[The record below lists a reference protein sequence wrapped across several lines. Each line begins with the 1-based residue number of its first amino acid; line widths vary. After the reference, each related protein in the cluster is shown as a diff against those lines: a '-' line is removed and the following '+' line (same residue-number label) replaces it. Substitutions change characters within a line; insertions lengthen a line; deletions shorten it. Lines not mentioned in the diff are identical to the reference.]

1 VAVDTTPS
9 ARVAALWSAVQKD
22 VREDDGAWLS
32 VPATVAFETGTG
44 ERAIALLAAL
54 LAGGFDA
61 DLVLA
66 PEKDSGA
73 GALDWLNPRVY
84 GHKLVRVTLPEGPV
98 LIDPQLPGVPP
109 GHLTPTVLGETAYAI
124 GLRTGVD
131 VLTLPLE
138 SPAGDRRR
146 IEVVLDVGLD
156 GRVRGTWSESAV
168 GFDAVVYRSALEPI
182 PAAEWSARVGPLV
195 ERVLPGATAESVEID
210 GLGDV
215 RLDLRLLP
223 AELAAR
229 FATLPERRTDLVVG
243 MNDVVTLTV
252 RVQYPP
258 GRAPAALPEPV
269 TLSHDGARYSRSAR
283 RDGDAVVIEREL
295 TLRPYVVKPSD
306 YGAFRRF
313 VEGVDAA
320 DVLTLGP

>member
-1 VAVDTTPS
+1 M
-9 ARVAALWSAVQKD
+9 
-22 VREDDGAWLS
+22 
-32 VPATVAFETGTG
+32 
-44 ERAIALLAAL
+44 
-54 LAGGFDA
+54 
-61 DLVLA
+61 
-66 PEKDSGA
+66 
-73 GALDWLNPRVY
+73 
-84 GHKLVRVTLPEGPV
+84 
-98 LIDPQLPGVPP
+98 
-109 GHLTPTVLGETAYAI
+109 
-124 GLRTGVD
+124 
-131 VLTLPLE
+131 
-138 SPAGDRRR
+138 
-146 IEVVLDVGLD
+146 
-156 GRVRGTWSESAV
+156 
-168 GFDAVVYRSALEPI
+168 
-182 PAAEWSARVGPLV
+182 
-195 ERVLPGATAESVEID
+195 RVLPGATAESVEID
-210 GLGDV
+210 GLGDEGPLALRYRFGRDADA

-269 TLSHDGARYSRSAR
+269 TLSHANAHYSRSAR
-283 RDGDAVVIEREL
+283 RDGDAVIIEREL